1 MFFPAHDS
9 PEPSCHSKVRMYNH
23 DTNLAM
29 IKVPRD
35 HCDLVRSALML
46 MVDIK
51 DSPTVARVVST
62 NGSARTAKLHAFKE
76 IKRIFRAKNKNGTH
90 IKESDMYNLEE
101 QFEQVRNLE

>member
-1 MFFPAHDS
+1 
-9 PEPSCHSKVRMYNH
+9 MYIH

-35 HCDLVRSALML
+35 QCDLVRSTLML
-46 MVDIK
+46 MVEIK
-51 DSPTVARVVST
+51 DIPTVARVVST

-90 IKESDMYNLEE
+90 IKESDVNNLEE
-101 QFEQVRNLE
+101 QFGQVRNIE